1 MSNEF
6 CYIEVCFLLLLLF
19 TFLSVKIILSSSNLW
34 VYLVSCFS
42 VIQCPQRCDCTS
54 LGQQMRF
61 DCVCVHMCVCKFCD
75 QFKCSHNCMYINYT
89 CIYYIGRDWC
99 EVSLVD
105 PRSGPTLYFYSNS
118 LMYSCLCLQWYQHT
132 ALSCTFFC
140 ILLSVT
146 ILQNIPQKFSL
157 KNQKVFCNG
166 KWSLIRFNGKR
177 WTSQPLW
184 ELVISFANLLFVN
197 KGKVFAI
204 SRGGSAHTELQQS
217 MVKLGQIT
225 RDVFRS
231 IHL

>member
-42 VIQCPQRCDCTS
+42 VIQCPQRRDCTS
-54 LGQQMRF
+54 LGQIMRF

-118 LMYSCLCLQWYQHT
+118 LMYSCLFVQWHQHT
-132 ALSCTFFC
+132 ALSCTFFAFS
-140 ILLSVT
+140 SVWRYYR
-146 ILQNIPQKFSL
+146 ISL
-157 KNQKVFCNG
+157 RNSRWRIKRSFAMAND
-166 KWSLIRFNGKR
+166 LIRFNGKR

-217 MVKLGQIT
+217 MVKLGQMT
-225 RDVFRS
+225 REVFRS

>member
-54 LGQQMRF
+54 LGQLMRF

-132 ALSCTFFC
+132 ALSCTFFASS
-140 ILLSVT
+140 SVWRYYR
-146 ILQNIPQKFSL
+146 ISL
-157 KNQKVFCNG
+157 RNSH
-166 KWSLIRFNGKR
+166 WRIKR
-177 WTSQPLW
+177 
-184 ELVISFANLLFVN
+184 SFAMANDLLFVLMA
-197 KGKVFAI
+197 KGGPHSLYESWLLA
-204 SRGGSAHTELQQS
+204 SRICFLLIRARFLPSQGVEVHTQNCN
-217 MVKLGQIT
+217 
-225 RDVFRS
+225 RAW
-231 IHL
+231 

>member
-42 VIQCPQRCDCTS
+42 VIQCPQRRDCTS
-54 LGQQMRF
+54 LGQIMRF

-75 QFKCSHNCMYINYT
+75 QFKCSHNCMYISYT

-118 LMYSCLCLQWYQHT
+118 LMYSCLFVQWHQHT
-132 ALSCTFFC
+132 ALSCTFFASSSVWRYYR
-140 ILLSVT
+140 ISLRNSRWRIKRSFAMANDLLFV
-146 ILQNIPQKFSL
+146 LMAKGGPHSL
-157 KNQKVFCNG
+157 YESWLLASLICF
-166 KWSLIRFNGKR
+166 SLIRARFLP
-177 WTSQPLW
+177 SQGV
-184 ELVISFANLLFVN
+184 EV
-197 KGKVFAI
+197 
-204 SRGGSAHTELQQS
+204 HTQNCN
-217 MVKLGQIT
+217 
-225 RDVFRS
+225 RAW
-231 IHL
+231 